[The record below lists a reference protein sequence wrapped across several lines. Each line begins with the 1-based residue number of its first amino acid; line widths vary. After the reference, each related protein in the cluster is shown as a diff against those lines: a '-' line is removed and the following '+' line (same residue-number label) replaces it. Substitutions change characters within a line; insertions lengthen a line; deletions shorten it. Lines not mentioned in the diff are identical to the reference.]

1 MRYLSNCL
9 KINQKLK
16 VIDIQ
21 ENDIGN
27 KGAKFLGEALAK
39 NRDLFEIDLRGN
51 LIQGDAK
58 DWLEQNFFRR
68 KFYI

>member
-1 MRYLSNCL
+1 MRYISNAL

-16 VIDIQ
+16 TIDLQ
-21 ENDIGN
+21 ENEIGK
-27 KGAKFLGEALAK
+27 KGAKFLGESLAK

-51 LIQGDAK
+51 LIEDDAK
-58 DWLEQNFFRR
+58 EWLEQNFFRR